1 MRSVRRLGLEVVSP
15 AMWTRDRL
23 ADAVC
28 ATQVE
33 DERRLVHHDH
43 VAELAHKLQ
52 NNKATKI

>member
-1 MRSVRRLGLEVVSP
+1 MRSVRGLGLEVVSP

-43 VAELAHKLQ
+43 VTELAHKLQ
-52 NNKATKI
+52 NNNKR